1 MILVDDNTDS
11 IKHNYPFAVKIEAYE
26 GNQEDVH
33 LKNTFQT
40 LLRFYNWTNSF
51 KFDQPVDDFFN
62 LDCKKIQ
69 NTINT

>member
-40 LLRFYNWTNSF
+40 LLRFYN
-51 KFDQPVDDFFN
+51 
-62 LDCKKIQ
+62 
-69 NTINT
+69 